1 MCLYLLNDMVI
12 YLSFTEEF
20 VKFTV
25 NYHVVLS
32 PFLSAKVMYLLLHFR
47 ENSAQLL
54 RVREDLDQCIFVT
67 V

>member
-1 MCLYLLNDMVI
+1 MIWLC
-12 YLSFTEEF
+12 LSFTEEF

-32 PFLSAKVMYLLLHFR
+32 PFLWAKVVYLPLQFW

-54 RVREDLDQCIFVT
+54 RVREDSDQCIFVT